1 VSGVVR
7 PPVRIKER
15 YAALAK
21 VDQIHED
28 LKEALLTIIAYVKET
43 TGEEPSQEEIAHCL
57 KSYFIRNEILN
68 QIRFQRK
75 KPPPERPPRFKA
87 PFWRFNMMAPVKK
100 NFLARAGIY
109 KDCVKEAIWMA
120 QNFIAE
126 TTGQES
132 NPTELANSLKS
143 SFILSEIK
151 NQVVHQRRRLRA
163 AAKKT

>member
-7 PPVRIKER
+7 PSVRIKER

-21 VDQIHED
+21 VDLIHDD

-68 QIRFQRK
+68 QIKFQRK

-87 PFWRFNMMAPVKK
+87 SFWRFNMMAPVKK
-100 NFLARAGIY
+100 NFLVCAGIY

-151 NQVVHQRRRLRA
+151 NQVVHQRRRFRA

>member
-1 VSGVVR
+1 M
-7 PPVRIKER
+7 
-15 YAALAK
+15 AK
-21 VDQIHED
+21 VDQIHDD

-68 QIRFQRK
+68 QIKFQRK

-87 PFWRFNMMAPVKK
+87 PLWRFNMLAPVKK

-109 KDCVKEAIWMA
+109 KDCVKEAIGMA
-120 QNFIAE
+120 QHFIAE

-151 NQVVHQRRRLRA
+151 NQVVHQRRRVRT
-163 AAKKT
+163 AAKKP